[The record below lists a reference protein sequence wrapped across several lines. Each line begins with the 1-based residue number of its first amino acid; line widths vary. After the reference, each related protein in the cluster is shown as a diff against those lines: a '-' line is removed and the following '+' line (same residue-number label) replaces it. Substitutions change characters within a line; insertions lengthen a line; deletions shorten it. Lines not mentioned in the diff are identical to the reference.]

1 MKKNV
6 KNRLF
11 EQQYNNVMKRLGTAV
26 RRILESEVCDIDED
40 DEEVDECGGKKAK
53 FMDEDDLE
61 ECNESYNRISRMR
74 RLDEMA
80 RAAVNRTV
88 NPKSYANVR
97 DAIARRNYDEDWASS
112 VRPLSKFDAVELL
125 HRYVS
130 ALLIFGK
137 ECPQTEDD
145 IDKIG
150 VFAEYAHK
158 LIDEM
163 GGTLDDIK
171 TLYEKN
177 DKVQSRKRVGIT
189 RGLKGGTKATKNEPA
204 EDFNFDEPDE
214 QETPEVE
221 DVPATPSYD
230 EVEDVPANDEIEDIA
245 VDDDEDDEF
254 NIPSYD
260 SVGDDEDDDVYEIE
274 NISELTLDQFYDS
287 SMNASFANFNDDYIL
302 RDGKKIGFAVKI
314 NEDGEESNEREITI
328 FRDSFGKALEDFDVI
343 LQASINN
350 LSDRFYEFR
359 ISDVVKKFFKA
370 FRNVTTDEMADEFD
384 ERADDFYYKCFAN
397 AESVDDVVEEI
408 EKMEK

>member
-26 RRILESEVCDIDED
+26 RRILESEVCDIDEE
-40 DEEVDECGGKKAK
+40 DELDIEECG
-53 FMDEDDLE
+53 DNDCDDVE
-61 ECNESYNRISRMR
+61 ECNESYNRISRIQ

-97 DAIARRNYDEDWASS
+97 DAIARRNYDEDWATT
-112 VRPLSKFDAVELL
+112 VRPLSKFDDVELL

-137 ECPQTEDD
+137 ECPQTEEE
-145 IDKIG
+145 IDEIG

-177 DKVQSRKRVGIT
+177 DKVQSRKRVGTT
-189 RGLKGGTKATKNEPA
+189 RGTKSAAKATKDTPA

-214 QETPEVE
+214 TETPEVE
-221 DVPATPSYD
+221 DVPANPSYDD
-230 EVEDVPANDEIEDIA
+230 EVEDVPANDEVVDI
-245 VDDDEDDEF
+245 DDDEDDEF
-254 NIPSYD
+254 NIPAYD
-260 SVGDDEDDDVYEIE
+260 SVGTDDDEEIHEIE
-274 NISELTLDQFYDS
+274 NISELTLEQFYDS
-287 SMNASFANFNDDYIL
+287 AMNASFADFNDDYIL
-302 RDGKKIGFAVKI
+302 RDGNKIGFAVKI
-314 NEDGEESNEREITI
+314 NEDGEENNTRQITI

-350 LSDRFYEFR
+350 LTDRFYEFQ
-359 ISDVVKKFFKA
+359 ISDVVNKFFKA
-370 FRNVTTDEMADEFD
+370 FRNVTTDEMANDFD
-384 ERADDFYYKCFAN
+384 ERAEDFYYKCFAN
-397 AESVDDVVEEI
+397 AESVDDVVKEI
-408 EKMEK
+408 EAME

>member
-40 DEEVDECGGKKAK
+40 EDDVEIDECDDKEANLV
-53 FMDEDDLE
+53 DEDDLE

-97 DAIARRNYDEDWASS
+97 DAIARKEYNEDWATS
-112 VRPLSKFDAVELL
+112 VRPMSKFDAEELL

-137 ECPQTEDD
+137 ECPQTEDE
-145 IDKIG
+145 IDEIG

-158 LIDEM
+158 FIDEM

-171 TLYEKN
+171 RLYEKN
-177 DKVQSRKRVGIT
+177 DKVKARKRVGIT
-189 RGLKGGTKATKNEPA
+189 RGSKGATKATKNEPS

-214 QETPEVE
+214 QETHEVE
-221 DVPATPSYD
+221 YVPVTPSYD
-230 EVEDVPANDEIEDIA
+230 EVEDVPTDDEIEDVA
-245 VDDDEDDEF
+245 VDDDDDEF
-254 NIPSYD
+254 NIPAYD
-260 SVGDDEDDDVYEIE
+260 SVGDDEDYVYEIE

-302 RDGKKIGFAVKI
+302 RDGKKIGFVVKI
-314 NEDGEESNEREITI
+314 EEDGEEIDEREITI

-359 ISDVVKKFFKA
+359 ISEVVKKFFNA

-397 AESVDDVVEEI
+397 AESVDDVITEI
-408 EKMEK
+408 EAMEK

>member
-40 DEEVDECGGKKAK
+40 DEEVDECNDKKAD
-53 FMDEDDLE
+53 FIDEDDLE
-61 ECNESYNRISRMR
+61 ECNESYNRISRMY

-145 IDKIG
+145 IDEIG

-177 DKVQSRKRVGIT
+177 DKVQSRKRVGIA
-189 RGLKGGTKATKNEPA
+189 RGLKSGTKASKDKPA

-221 DVPATPSYD
+221 DVPA
-230 EVEDVPANDEIEDIA
+230 NDEIEDIA
-245 VDDDEDDEF
+245 VDDEDDEL

-260 SVGDDEDDDVYEIE
+260 SVSDDEDDDVYEIE
-274 NISELTLDQFYDS
+274 NISELTLEQFYDS

-302 RDGKKIGFAVKI
+302 RDGKKIGFVVKI
-314 NEDGEESNEREITI
+314 NEDGEETNEREITI

-350 LSDRFYEFR
+350 LSERFYEFR
-359 ISDVVKKFFKA
+359 ISEVVKKFFKA
-370 FRNVTTDEMADEFD
+370 FRNVTTDEMGDEFD

-397 AESVDDVVEEI
+397 AESVDDVVKEI
-408 EKMEK
+408 EAMEK

>member
-11 EQQYNNVMKRLGTAV
+11 EQRYNNVMKRLGTAV
-26 RRILESEVCDIDED
+26 RRILESEIH
-40 DEEVDECGGKKAK
+40 G
-53 FMDEDDLE
+53 
-61 ECNESYNRISRMR
+61 
-74 RLDEMA
+74 
-80 RAAVNRTV
+80 AVNRTV

-137 ECPQTEDD
+137 ECPQTEDE
-145 IDKIG
+145 IDEIG

-158 LIDEM
+158 FIDEM

-177 DKVQSRKRVGIT
+177 DKVKARKRVGIT
-189 RGLKGGTKATKNEPA
+189 RGSKGATKATKNEPS

-214 QETPEVE
+214 QETHEVE
-221 DVPATPSYD
+221 YVPVTPSYD
-230 EVEDVPANDEIEDIA
+230 EVEDVPTDDEIEDVA
-245 VDDDEDDEF
+245 VDDDDDEF

-260 SVGDDEDDDVYEIE
+260 SVGDDEDDVYEIE

-314 NEDGEESNEREITI
+314 NEDGEETNEREITI
-328 FRDSFGKALEDFDVI
+328 FRDSFGKALEDFGVI
-343 LQASINN
+343 LLASII
-350 LSDRFYEFR
+350 DFQREHFFEIKVDKVVREFF
-359 ISDVVKKFFKA
+359 DA
-370 FRNVTTDEMADEFD
+370 FRKVITDELADEIE
-384 ERADDFYYKCFAN
+384 ERADDFYYEYFAN
-397 AESVDDVVEEI
+397 AESVDDVVKGI
-408 EKMEK
+408 KKMENNF